1 MNGSSESSSNGDNGG
16 KDNVVVA
23 TIAVVAADGDSRA
36 ISIGDARP
44 AMSRMKF
51 RRD

>member
-1 MNGSSESSSNGDNGG
+1 MNGSRESSSNGDNVG

-23 TIAVVAADGDSRA
+23 ADGDSLA
-36 ISIGDARP
+36 IGIGNAWL